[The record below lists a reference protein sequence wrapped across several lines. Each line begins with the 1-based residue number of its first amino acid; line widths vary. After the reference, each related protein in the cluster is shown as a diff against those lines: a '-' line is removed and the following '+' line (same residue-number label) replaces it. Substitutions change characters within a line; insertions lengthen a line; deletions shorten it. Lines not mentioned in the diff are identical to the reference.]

1 MRRVQN
7 SVRIVGEL
15 LGSSRSVKERTSAGR
30 QQRQISKTQ
39 VSGQPG
45 GFEEQ
50 SCPRRTWDGQQS
62 KETMEQAYHNS
73 ID

>member
-30 QQRQISKTQ
+30 QQRQISQQHRLTILFPRFH
-39 VSGQPG
+39 GQIG
-45 GFEEQ
+45 GGDNE
-50 SCPRRTWDGQQS
+50 R
-62 KETMEQAYHNS
+62 
-73 ID
+73 